1 MPATR
6 PTTTRVHR
14 HARGITAARRGAR
27 ALSAHGHGATA
38 GPRICAWC
46 HAPLADDARTEAIG
60 GAELHAECALSFD
73 AWANDGHDAT
83 PHDCSDD

>member
-6 PTTTRVHR
+6 STTTRVHR
-14 HARGITAARRGAR
+14 HARGISAAGHRT
-27 ALSAHGHGATA
+27 HGHGATA

-46 HAPLADDARTEAIG
+46 HAPIADDARTEAIG
-60 GAELHAECALSFD
+60 GAELHAECVLSFD
-73 AWANDGHDAT
+73 AWANAGHASGHDAT